1 MEAFRLFDPPG
12 CAVKVCTKCKV
23 EKPLDE
29 FGKRSDRP
37 SVKSYCKPCD
47 NALSVERKRRYRA
60 ANPVA
65 ESARLRRIHLKYK
78 FGVTPEWFD
87 QLLAT
92 QSGRCAI
99 CGTDNPGVQGKQHF
113 FIDHCH
119 TTGAVRRLLCNSC
132 NSGIGHFREDPVLL
146 VSAVHYLLEFQT
158 S

>member
-12 CAVKVCTKCKV
+12 CAVKVCSKCKV
-23 EKPLDE
+23 EKPLTE
-29 FGKRSDRP
+29 FGKRSDHP
-37 SVKSYCKPCD
+37 SVRSLCRPCESAD
-47 NALSVERKRRYRA
+47 HRERKRRYRA
-60 ANPVA
+60 ADPVA
-65 ESARLRRIHLKYK
+65 ESARLRRVYLKYK

-99 CGTDNPGVQGKQHF
+99 CGTDDPGVQGKTF
-113 FIDHCH
+113 SIDHCH

-132 NSGIGHFREDPVLL
+132 NTGIGHFRDDPVLL